1 MAASALSPRAE
12 PVLTGDAGDAG
23 AAASTVANGA
33 HRGSVTSSSTRLRE
47 EKKHSIFSKLFGMG
61 ADEVLHAGQCI
72 SELTPAG
79 LLLLVLLP
87 AAGPINPHDDV
98 LSLFVHCM
106 HCALFSVP
114 LLSSRLQLLLHG
126 SQHAATRY
134 RKSSPD

>member
-72 SELTPAG
+72 SELMLDCCYRHHP
-79 LLLLVLLP
+79 
-87 AAGPINPHDDV
+87 PHDDV